1 MILLLALLAG
11 WLSGLAYAR
20 WQKRPYQVPTINGL
34 WLAFIA
40 FIPQLLA
47 FYLSATRAWFPD
59 LLAAASLLTSLGL
72 LLVFAWTNRN
82 LAGMWLLMA
91 GLVLNLAV
99 ILANGGFMPISPATA
114 ARLVPAAVVEAM
126 HVGGRFGFG
135 KDVLLLPEDTR
146 LVWLSDRFL
155 LPAWFFYQVAFSMGD
170 IFIASGIFWLLL
182 RQGIPLKLH
191 ERSKRL

>member
-20 WQKRPYQVPTINGL
+20 WQKRSYQILTIKYL
-34 WLAFIA
+34 WLAFVA
-40 FIPQLLA
+40 FLPQLLA
-47 FYLSATRAWFPD
+47 FYLPATRTWIPD
-59 LLAAASLLTSLGL
+59 ILAAASLLISLVL

-82 LAGMWLLMA
+82 LAGMWLLIA

-99 ILANGGFMPISPATA
+99 ILVNGGFMPISPATA
-114 ARLVPAAVVEAM
+114 ARLIPADAVEAM
-126 HVGGRFGFG
+126 QVGSRFG

-146 LVWLSDRFL
+146 LAWLSDRFL
-155 LPAWFFYQVAFSMGD
+155 LPAWFFYHVAFSMGD
-170 IFIASGIFWLLL
+170 IFISSGIFWLLL
-182 RQGIPLKLH
+182 RQGIPLKLL

>member
-1 MILLLALLAG
+1 VILLLALLAG
-11 WLSGLAYAR
+11 GLAGLAYAR
-20 WQKRPYQVPTINGL
+20 WQRRSYQVPTINGL
-34 WLAFIA
+34 WLAFVA

-47 FYLSATRAWFPD
+47 FYLPATRTWIPNI
-59 LLAAASLLTSLGL
+59 LAAASLLTSLVL

-114 ARLVPAAVVEAM
+114 AHLIPPAVVEAM
-126 HVGGRFGFG
+126 HVGSRFGFG

-146 LVWLSDRFL
+146 LAWLSDRFL

-182 RQGIPLKLH
+182 RQGIPLKLF

>member
-1 MILLLALLAG
+1 VILLLALLAG
-11 WLSGLAYAR
+11 GLAGLAYAR
-20 WQKRPYQVPTINGL
+20 WQQRSYQVPTINYL
-34 WLAFIA
+34 WLVFVA

-47 FYLSATRAWFPD
+47 FYLPATRTWITD
-59 LLAAASLLTSLGL
+59 ILAAASLLTSLVL

-82 LAGMWLLMA
+82 LAGMWLLIA

-114 ARLVPAAVVEAM
+114 AHLIPADVVEAM
-126 HVGGRFGFG
+126 QVGSRFGFG

-146 LVWLSDRFL
+146 LAWLSDRFL

-182 RQGIPLKLH
+182 RQGIPLKLL

>member
-1 MILLLALLAG
+1 MILLSALLAG
-11 WLSGLAYAR
+11 WLSGLACAR
-20 WQKRPYQVPTINGL
+20 WQKRPYQIPTIKYL
-34 WLAFIA
+34 WLAFVA
-40 FIPQLLA
+40 FLPQLLA
-47 FYLSATRAWFPD
+47 FYLPATRTWIPD
-59 LLAAASLLTSLGL
+59 ILAAASLLISLVL

-114 ARLVPAAVVEAM
+114 ARLIPADAVEAM
-126 HVGGRFGFG
+126 HVGSRFGFG

-146 LVWLSDRFL
+146 LAWLSDRFL
-155 LPAWFFYQVAFSMGD
+155 LPAWFFYHVAFSLGD

-182 RQGIPLKLH
+182 RQGIPIRLL

>member
-20 WQKRPYQVPTINGL
+20 WQRRPYQVLTIKYL
-34 WLAFIA
+34 WLAFVA

-47 FYLSATRAWFPD
+47 FYLPATRSRIPD
-59 LLAAASLLTSLGL
+59 LLAAASLFTSLVL

-126 HVGGRFGFG
+126 HVGSRFGFG
-135 KDVLLLPEDTR
+135 KDVLLLPEDTH

-155 LPAWFFYQVAFSMGD
+155 LPAWFFYHVAFSMGD

-182 RQGIPLKLH
+182 RQGIPLKLL
-191 ERSKRL
+191 ERLKRL